1 MAAMA
6 DADALLRQG
15 DVDGARAALIEAVR
29 AHPGD
34 QQTRMF
40 LFQLFAV
47 NGEWDKARNQLQAL
61 TQLSPEAQMLAVTY
75 NQAIDAEKQ
84 RAAIFAGSAEI
95 EILAGAGGWADGIAA
110 AIGLFARG
118 NEEAA
123 VAARDAAF
131 DAAPEMPGHCN
142 GQAFDWISDCDAR
155 FGPTFEAIIG
165 GRYGLI
171 PFDAVKS
178 VTSEGPTDLR
188 DMIWYPV
195 EIDFRS
201 GYSGAA
207 FLPARYPGS
216 EAASDGPER
225 LGRITAWTDKG
236 WGDQGSGQRL
246 LSLSDGDDVAIL
258 DIRKLEFA

>member
-1 MAAMA
+1 MA

-40 LFQLFAV
+40 LFQLLSI
-47 NGEWDKARNQLQAL
+47 NGEWDKARSQLQAL

-84 RAAIFAGSAEI
+84 RAAVFAGAADM
-95 EILAGAGGWADGIAA
+95 EILAGDGGWADGIAA
-110 AIGLFARG
+110 AITLFARG
-118 NEEAA
+118 ENDAA
-123 VAARDAAF
+123 IAARDAAF

-142 GQAFDWISDCDAR
+142 GQSFDWIADCDAR
-155 FGPTFEAIIG
+155 FGPTFEVIIG

-171 PFDAVKS
+171 PFDAVKA
-178 VTSEGPTDLR
+178 VMSEGPRDLR
-188 DMIWYPV
+188 DTIWYPV

-216 EAASDGPER
+216 ETADDGLER
-225 LGRITAWTDKG
+225 LGRRTAWADRG
-236 WGDQGSGQRL
+236 WGEQGIGQRL
-246 LSLSDGDDVAIL
+246 LSLSDGEDVAIL